1 MTAPGTGPEGSNIS
15 PEGCRLEVRRKWR
28 RCTVWRVACISRYVL
43 AAFVVDI
50 DSVEDDVDDDENDN
64 DLDKNYIA
72 VT

>member
-1 MTAPGTGPEGSNIS
+1 M
-15 PEGCRLEVRRKWR
+15 
-28 RCTVWRVACISRYVL
+28 L